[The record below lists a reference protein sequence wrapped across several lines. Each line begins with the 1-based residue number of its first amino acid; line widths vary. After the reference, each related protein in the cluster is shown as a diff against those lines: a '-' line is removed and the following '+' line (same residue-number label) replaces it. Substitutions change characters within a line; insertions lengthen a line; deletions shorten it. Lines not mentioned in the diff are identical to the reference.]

1 MTHGSHIALLRR
13 VKKEIQDL
21 KSRFES
27 LINQA
32 KVSIDAKFSEI
43 DLQLRDIKESFASTI
58 NDIVTESTLKVKDS
72 IIEALKV

>member
-27 LINQA
+27 LINQV
-32 KVSIDAKFSEI
+32 KVIIDGKFSEI

>member
-1 MTHGSHIALLRR
+1 M
-13 VKKEIQDL
+13 KKEIQDL

-27 LINQA
+27 LINQV
-32 KVSIDAKFSEI
+32 KVSIDGKFSEI

>member
-27 LINQA
+27 LINQV
-32 KVSIDAKFSEI
+32 KVSIDGKFSEI

>member
-27 LINQA
+27 LINQV
-32 KVSIDAKFSEI
+32 KVSIDGKFSEI

-72 IIEALKV
+72 IIEALKE

>member
-1 MTHGSHIALLRR
+1 M
-13 VKKEIQDL
+13 KKEIQDL

-27 LINQA
+27 LINQV
-32 KVSIDAKFSEI
+32 KVIIDGKFSEI

>member
-13 VKKEIQDL
+13 VKKEIQYL

-72 IIEALKV
+72 IIEALKE

>member
-13 VKKEIQDL
+13 AKKEIQDL

-72 IIEALKV
+72 IIEALKE

>member
-58 NDIVTESTLKVKDS
+58 NDIVTESTLKFKDS
-72 IIEALKV
+72 IIEALKE

>member
-32 KVSIDAKFSEI
+32 KVSIDGKFSEI

-72 IIEALKV
+72 IIEALKE

>member
-27 LINQA
+27 FINQA

-72 IIEALKV
+72 IIEALKE

>member
-27 LINQA
+27 LINQV
-32 KVSIDAKFSEI
+32 KVIIDGKFSEI

-72 IIEALKV
+72 IIEALKE

>member
-72 IIEALKV
+72 IIEALKE